1 MIDYILFVS
10 AYILAAFCSG
20 SETAISAADRVQI
33 AARGKRGKR
42 ALWFIENPS
51 RYLATTLVGTN
62 IGIVLTSS
70 ISNRW
75 GTQLGGIWEAAFIF
89 FTAISLLVFS
99 EITPKHLALF
109 RSNFVAVKASP
120 ILYFLRVVF
129 YPLIITA
136 SFISNLIA
144 GSSNTG
150 RFFESRKEVQGLLQ
164 SAGGTR
170 GQLAATV
177 LNLAEMPIRNYSKS
191 LTGFPG
197 IDSKASR
204 AEAIDLLLESDDDFI
219 LVWEEFGVTLQGVVE
234 SSALMRWDGLGP
246 VSNIAIGLPSVEI
259 KISPLA
265 LLSLLW
271 QSGARAAILLDDNQQ
286 PEKLVTAESILNH
299 LIPQEE

>member
-10 AYILAAFCSG
+10 ACILAAFCSG

-33 AARGKRGKR
+33 AARGKKGER

-70 ISNRW
+70 ISHRW
-75 GTQLGGIWEAAFIF
+75 GAELGGIWEAAFIF
-89 FTAISLLVFS
+89 FTAISLLIFS

-109 RSNFVAVKASP
+109 RSNFVAVTASP
-120 ILYFLRVVF
+120 ILYVLRVVF

-170 GQLAATV
+170 GQLAASV
-177 LNLAEMPIRNYSKS
+177 LNLAETPIRNYSKN

-234 SSALMRWDGLGP
+234 SSALMRWDGQGP
-246 VSNIAIGLPSVEI
+246 ISNIAIGLPSIEI
-259 KISPLA
+259 KMSPLA

-271 QSGARAAILLDDNQQ
+271 KSGSRAAILLDVNQQ

-299 LIPQEE
+299 LIPLEE